1 MICTLQRTVSTTKTY
16 NFDWFSATLFVPNFE
31 TGNAIPRQQLL
42 PSLRHYRISFAAF
55 LTLWYYG
62 CMFSVFLLQ
71 YFQTSFISVWMR
83 RRLKTSVK
91 LLILPVLTDCSV
103 GIQEKNWRNIYPSQC
118 GFELTTLLYIVH
130 KFGNIRSRWEWYSI
144 HQIGEFRYGAKH
156 KFTRRCT
163 SVSYHIT
170 WFS

>member
-42 PSLRHYRISFAAF
+42 PSLRHYRINFAAF

-71 YFQTSFISVWMR
+71 YFQTSFICR
-83 RRLKTSVK
+83 YGAFELRLRWSFWFFRLFCWHTR
-91 LLILPVLTDCSV
+91 
-103 GIQEKNWRNIYPSQC
+103 ENWTKMSIC
-118 GFELTTLLYIVH
+118 GFVLMTLIYIVYQ
-130 KFGNIRSRWEWYSI
+130 FGNIRSLRDWCSI
-144 HQIGEFRYGAKH
+144 HQISDFRHGAKY
-156 KFTRRCT
+156 KFSLGTTCKRVNLDR
-163 SVSYHIT
+163 S
-170 WFS
+170 WL